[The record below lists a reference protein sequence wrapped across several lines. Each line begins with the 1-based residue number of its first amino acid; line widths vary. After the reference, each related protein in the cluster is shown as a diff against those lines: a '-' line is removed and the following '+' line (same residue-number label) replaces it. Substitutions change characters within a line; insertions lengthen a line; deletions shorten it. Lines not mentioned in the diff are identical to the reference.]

1 MLLLTPGVRL
11 MNFQQAQAYARRF
24 GFLTPVVLPQGVVD
38 LADNRPP
45 EDLQL
50 VASTTSLIARHDT
63 HPAILQLFAQTALD
77 LHGPPGWFNRTR
89 EYPNLQLAELPV
101 SPEAERAI
109 RNGKPLLQRYLPFWL
124 ANLVERM
131 WLAMGLIIALVLP
144 LSRILPPLYS
154 FRIRSRVFRWYAELR
169 DIETRAE
176 AEMAAIAELLR
187 ELDEL
192 EHRAEKISLPLA
204 YTDEL
209 YALRHHIEL
218 VRQRLHRLGEQG

>member
-1 MLLLTPGVRL
+1 
-11 MNFQQAQAYARRF
+11 
-24 GFLTPVVLPQGVVD
+24 
-38 LADNRPP
+38 
-45 EDLQL
+45 
-50 VASTTSLIARHDT
+50 
-63 HPAILQLFAQTALD
+63 
-77 LHGPPGWFNRTR
+77 
-89 EYPNLQLAELPV
+89 LPV